1 MKVKN
6 SNSKLDIEQVVGAN
20 STRIT
25 KIELELPKNIDLEK
39 VITHKEFTEN
49 CIDNSFRFH
58 KSESSNLALLA
69 LKRLEKSGLEQDSKF
84 KVTIN
89 LFAHQY
95 IKNLKQVLFDVLAAD
110 AEAKVT
116 KAYKELDVLSDVLAS
131 FRAMELTGESKVT
144 LQKNTNSI
152 LSHEYEQFLLELH
165 TKVGDDE
172 ALITLK
178 ERLVSMCK
186 DELQYRKSSGIN
198 EYSNID
204 DVQGDSQGLS
214 KQINKVELRKKL
226 VALPS
231 KISLKPIPEGKTA
244 KRLAI
249 SFSTFFIMLI
259 FSYVVTRARVS
270 GLDTTTMFIFVLAVL
285 YILRDVFREE
295 LRNYLYGCLTNSS
308 PKKRFFLH
316 ALGSGG
322 KIGTQSLWFDAKS
335 YKKNKHSSWN
345 DYERISRREKLTTN
359 KIDVFGYKS
368 IKTTTTIDM
377 SPIMTAIKDS
387 KKIVYALGVDGPV
400 ETEVRKQYL
409 ITLNVTEHV
418 ILKSKVT
425 EKTITYKILI
435 DNERILKVSQ
445 KNSVLSGV

>member
-6 SNSKLDIEQVVGAN
+6 NDKRLDIEQFVSSQ

-25 KIELELPKNIDLEK
+25 KIEIELPKNIDLDK
-39 VITHKEFTEN
+39 IASNKEFSEEY
-49 CIDNSFRFH
+49 ISSAYRFH
-58 KSESSNLALLA
+58 KSESSNIALLG
-69 LKRLEKSGLEQDSKF
+69 LKRLEKSGLEQGSRF
-84 KVTIN
+84 KVAIN

-95 IKNLKQVLFDVLAAD
+95 IKNLKQVLFEVLAAD
-110 AEAKVT
+110 KT
-116 KAYKELDVLSDVLAS
+116 DKASTALKELDVLSDVLQS
-131 FRAMELTGESKVT
+131 FRAMEFTGDDKVV
-144 LQKNTNSI
+144 LKKNTDSV
-152 LSHEYEQFLLELH
+152 LSHELEQFLLELH
-165 TKVGDDE
+165 TKIGDADE
-172 ALITLK
+172 LSPIK
-178 ERLVSMCK
+178 ERLLIMCK
-186 DELQYRKSSGIN
+186 EELQYRKASKIT
-198 EYSNID
+198 EYSTLD
-204 DVQGDSQGLS
+204 DVEGDGEGLS
-214 KQINKVELRKKL
+214 KKINKVELRKKL

-231 KISLKPIPEGKTA
+231 KISMKPIPEGKTA

-249 SFSTFFIMLI
+249 SVSTFFIMLA
-259 FSYVVTRARVS
+259 FSYVVTRARIS
-270 GLDTTTMFIFVLAVL
+270 GLDTTKVFIFVLAFL

-295 LRNYLYGCLTNSS
+295 FRNYIYRCLTNRS
-308 PKKRFFLH
+308 PRKRFSLH
-316 ALGSGG
+316 ALGNGG
-322 KIGTQSLWFDAKS
+322 KIGSQQLWFDAQS

-418 ILKSKVT
+418 ISKSKVT
-425 EKTITYKILI
+425 EKTIAYKILI
-435 DNERILKVSQ
+435 DNERILKVTQ